1 MTPSPGVQILHVTH
15 ASNVAAVPTA
25 AGPAR
30 LLETGI
36 GEAVADAGVDIDV
49 VEISPPESVLGEVGT
64 SFAVYDRISEE
75 VRRARGR
82 DRLAVVLTSS
92 CGAAIGAVSGMAR
105 GDRGVLWLDRHG
117 DFNTPDTTESGLLDG
132 TTLASLTG
140 RCWRTM
146 CSNVRGYEV
155 VGDGDVVLIG
165 ARDLDEGEADLLA
178 ASDVITLPTAE
189 PLDRGFDAIDA
200 LGQRVSSVYVHV
212 DLDVLA
218 PSEGSANAF
227 VTPGGIKA
235 EELYALLDRSM
246 AACAVEAITFASYD
260 PEVDDEA
267 RVARIGVQALR
278 VVAEAWRR
286 RNNHTSEAGR
296 SSR

>member
-1 MTPSPGVQILHVTH
+1 MIPSPGVEILHVTH
-15 ASNVAAVPTA
+15 ASNVSAVPTA

-82 DRLAVVLTSS
+82 DRLAVVLASS

-105 GDRGVLWLDRHG
+105 GDRGALWLDRHG
-117 DFNTPDTTESGLLDG
+117 DFNTPETTESGLLDG

-140 RCWRTM
+140 RCWGTM

-155 VGDGDVVLIG
+155 VGDGDVVWRPSPSPRTIRRSTTTLAWLESELRHCG
-165 ARDLDEGEADLLA
+165 WLPKPGGDEATTRARREGLHGRRGSTGCSRLA
-178 ASDVITLPTAE
+178 TACSPTRLP
-189 PLDRGFDAIDA
+189 
-200 LGQRVSSVYVHV
+200 SSV
-212 DLDVLA
+212 
-218 PSEGSANAF
+218 P
-227 VTPGGIKA
+227 
-235 EELYALLDRSM
+235 
-246 AACAVEAITFASYD
+246 
-260 PEVDDEA
+260 
-267 RVARIGVQALR
+267 
-278 VVAEAWRR
+278 
-286 RNNHTSEAGR
+286 TSE
-296 SSR
+296 S